1 MIGLLPIC
9 FVIDPWV
16 CFFFAKCFYIL
27 WMLVIFSYNV
37 FFNKSNTFFSGN
49 SEQYKFYESQ
59 NNSPHCGKQSN
70 AGKMYESYAYHFTSY
85 AISNFITWK
94 YICPKSKVLKS
105 HIQCSNVK
113 VKPVIENVLLQTHM
127 YMYLSWKSFLGED
140 LNKIKDIEK

>member
-1 MIGLLPIC
+1 MIGLLPVC

-27 WMLVIFSYNV
+27 WMLVIFSYNI

-70 AGKMYESYAYHFTSY
+70 AGKMYESYVYHFTSY

-94 YICPKSKVLKS
+94 YICPKSKVLKVIYS
-105 HIQCSNVK
+105 VVMSRSNLSLKMFCYKHIC
-113 VKPVIENVLLQTHM
+113 TCT
-127 YMYLSWKSFLGED
+127 
-140 LNKIKDIEK
+140 